1 VPRPSADASPV
12 VDAYIPIMPTRRRLG
27 PVVGLF
33 LLAPF
38 VGEFLLGN
46 LTVGELGLGLVLAPL
61 YGFGA
66 LLVRELGRRGGGW
79 PTMVL
84 LAAAYA
90 LIEEGPVD
98 QLLWNDSYAG
108 HDYLHGDSY
117 LPALGMSVELT
128 QTILAL
134 HTVWSICVPIAI
146 VEALVPD
153 RRTEPWL
160 GRTGLT
166 VTAVLYA
173 LGAVL
178 VFWGNY
184 AQERFLASPA
194 QLAGIGVVI
203 IGLVVVALGRRS
215 WPLPGVEGS
224 APSPWLVGGAAL
236 VATSAHW
243 GPAVLVTAGWYEWVG
258 VTVWFLVAALGV
270 RLVSRWSRRRG
281 WDQRHRFALAA
292 GAALT
297 YVWVAFPLRP
307 EAGGSLTI
315 DLVSNT
321 VFGAVAIVVLSLAA
335 RAATRTAPVQDPGGR
350 ERGRG
355 PVHA

>member
-46 LTVGELGLGLVLAPL
+46 LTVGELGLVLAPL

-66 LLVRELGRRGGGW
+66 LLVRE
-79 PTMVL
+79 
-84 LAAAYA
+84 
-90 LIEEGPVD
+90 
-98 QLLWNDSYAG
+98 
-108 HDYLHGDSY
+108 
-117 LPALGMSVELT
+117 
-128 QTILAL
+128 
-134 HTVWSICVPIAI
+134 
-146 VEALVPD
+146 
-153 RRTEPWL
+153 L

-194 QLAGIGVVI
+194 QLAGISVVI

-281 WDQRHRFALAA
+281 WDQRHRFAL
-292 GAALT
+292 
-297 YVWVAFPLRP
+297 
-307 EAGGSLTI
+307 
-315 DLVSNT
+315 
-321 VFGAVAIVVLSLAA
+321 
-335 RAATRTAPVQDPGGR
+335 
-350 ERGRG
+350 
-355 PVHA
+355 